1 MATLSWSYERDEC
14 WGPEGEPLLSAS
26 LRSDQLQL
34 RLRNSRHHGLEVV
47 ITPGGSGDFDGDSDG
62 PTFKVAFDDGG
73 LHPLQARVQHGGEV
87 AFVTD
92 VRALVAELNCT
103 NRLRLHARP
112 KRGGVWWQL
121 DASIDDLQLHRLVEP
136 AQGIVLAYPSAER
149 HVRAAAPS
157 VASAP
162 SVAAVP
168 RRVAAGPA
176 AAAPAPSAAADV
188 IGAVAPLAAFAAGA
202 KLANVLFGPG
212 KRD

>member
-1 MATLSWSYERDEC
+1 MSTATLSWSYERDEC
-14 WGPEGEPLLSAS
+14 WGPKGEPLLSAS

-34 RLRNSRHHGLEVV
+34 RIRNSRHHGVEVV
-47 ITPGGSGDFDGDSDG
+47 ITSVGSGDFDGDSDG

-73 LHPLQARVQHGGEV
+73 LHPLPARVQRDGEV
-87 AFVTD
+87 AFVSD

-112 KRGGVWWQL
+112 ERGGVWWQL
-121 DASIDDLQLHRLVEP
+121 DATLDDLQLHRLVDP

-149 HVRAAAPS
+149 HARAAAP
-157 VASAP
+157 AQAGR
-162 SVAAVP
+162 P
-168 RRVAAGPA
+168 RRVAPTTVA
-176 AAAPAPSAAADV
+176 AEPAPSAAADL